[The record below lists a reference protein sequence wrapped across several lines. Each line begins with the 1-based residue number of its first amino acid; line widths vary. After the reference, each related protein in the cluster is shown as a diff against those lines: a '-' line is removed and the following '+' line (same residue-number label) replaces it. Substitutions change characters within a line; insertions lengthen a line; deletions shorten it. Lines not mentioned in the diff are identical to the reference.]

1 MRWEGHWGDGGQT
14 ALRWEG
20 GGWGRRENRRAQEG
34 GWLSAVVEGGGDV
47 DVENEGFPTITE
59 GACTV
64 PAEVVHIH
72 EEEDVLGVVLLG
84 ELVLGGD
91 VLDETVHH
99 RLCTVEGLGES
110 LCVGVFGFSCVEV
123 EFKGVV
129 LELVTKTA
137 TIMDIHHG
145 GVEDEW
151 GSVLQHIHLGS
162 KAVAEEASVLLLWGW
177 FFDVQMM
184 VHSFGSPCLEIFV

>member
-1 MRWEGHWGDGGQT
+1 MINEKWVTGKPSFAGRGAVGATGKPSIARGG
-14 ALRWEG
+14 R
-20 GGWGRRENRRAQEG
+20 
-34 GWLSAVVEGGGDV
+34 LSAVVEGGGDV

-84 ELVLGGD
+84 EPMFGCD

-99 RLCTVEGLGES
+99 HLCTVEGLGKS
-110 LCVGVFGFSCVEV
+110 LRIGVFGFSGIEV
-123 EFKGVV
+123 KFKGVV

-137 TIMDIHHG
+137 TVMDVHHG

-151 GSVLQHIHLGS
+151 GGVLQHIHLGS
-162 KAVAEEASVLLLWGW
+162 KAVAKEASVLFLWVW
-177 FFDVQMM
+177 IFDMQMM
-184 VHSFGSPCLEIFV
+184 VHAFGSPCLEIFV